1 MKEKKDVG
9 KMHWKNRDR
18 STKYQKHFFEK
29 TLWAFFLTFIDNM
42 LCIYE
47 KDGESDIHI
56 SLRKK
61 NLFFGIII
69 SKQLQKSSPINQK
82 QPLSP

>member
-9 KMHWKNRDR
+9 KIHWKNRDR
-18 STKYQKHFFEK
+18 STKYKKHFFEK
-29 TLWAFFLTFIDNM
+29 HFWAFFYFYIYIEKI
-42 LCIYE
+42 IYE

-61 NLFFGIII
+61 IYFSG
-69 SKQLQKSSPINQK
+69 
-82 QPLSP
+82 